1 MFNFVVIP
9 NVLYLQWLYE
19 ILMKR
24 EAKCCNGHRIKCWQH
39 YLKDFK
45 IESFVPLTDPK
56 PLHIDNLMVA
66 LPNLPLG
73 TIRFRLDWCSEL
85 RQAPRQRPLR
95 QAPRQ

>member
-1 MFNFVVIP
+1 MFNFVVTP
-9 NVLYLQWLYE
+9 TVLYLQWLYE
-19 ILMKR
+19 KMMKR
-24 EAKCCNGHRIKCWQH
+24 DAKCCNGHRIKCWQH

-73 TIRFRLDWCSEL
+73 TIRFRLDW
-85 RQAPRQRPLR
+85 
-95 QAPRQ
+95 